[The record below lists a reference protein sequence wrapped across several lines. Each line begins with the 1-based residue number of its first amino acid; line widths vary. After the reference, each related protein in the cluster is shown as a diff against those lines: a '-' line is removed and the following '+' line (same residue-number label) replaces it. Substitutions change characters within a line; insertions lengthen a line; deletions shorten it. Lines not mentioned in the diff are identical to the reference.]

1 MTNSLKLYVIFCSI
15 FCTIIVTA
23 NLIFQK
29 FVSINLFGNVLEIS
43 VGVMLYPITFLISDF
58 VTEFYGKES
67 ARFMVNIAI
76 LCSFIVFILILVSDY
91 YPATE
96 WSMIDDTI
104 FHKVFN
110 VYGIGAIASIIANY
124 SGQLVDIYLFS
135 YLKLL
140 TDGKYLWLR
149 NNVSTILGQFVDTAV
164 VISIL
169 CIFGIIPQEQF
180 FIISL
185 SSLSFKI
192 LAALADTPLCYLGYY
207 LIRKSELAK
216 TT

>member
-29 FVSINLFGNVLEIS
+29 FVSISLFGNVLEIS
-43 VGVMLYPITFLISDF
+43 VGVMLYPVTFLISDF

-91 YPATE
+91 CSATE
-96 WSMIDDTI
+96 WSMIDDAI

-124 SGQLVDIYLFS
+124 LGQLVDIYLFS

-149 NNVSTILGQFVDTAV
+149 NNVSTILGQLVDTVV

-169 CIFGIIPQEQF
+169 CVFEIIPQEQF

>member
-29 FVSINLFGNVLEIS
+29 FVSISLFGNVLEIS

-91 YPATE
+91 CSATE
-96 WSMIDDTI
+96 WSMIDDAI

-124 SGQLVDIYLFS
+124 LGQLVDIYFFS

-149 NNVSTILGQFVDTAV
+149 NNVSTILGQLVDTVV

-169 CIFGIIPQEQF
+169 CVFEIIPQEQF

>member
-29 FVSINLFGNVLEIS
+29 FVSISLFGNVLEIS
-43 VGVMLYPITFLISDF
+43 VGIMLYPITFLISDF

-91 YPATE
+91 CSATE
-96 WSMIDDTI
+96 WSMIDDAI

-124 SGQLVDIYLFS
+124 LGQLVDIYFFS

-149 NNVSTILGQFVDTAV
+149 NNVSTILGQLVDTVV

-169 CIFGIIPQEQF
+169 CVFEIIPQEQF

>member
-29 FVSINLFGNVLEIS
+29 FVSISLFGNVLEIS

-58 VTEFYGKES
+58 VTEFYGKEN

-91 YPATE
+91 CSATE
-96 WSMIDDTI
+96 WSMIDDAI

-124 SGQLVDIYLFS
+124 LGQLVDIYLFS

-149 NNVSTILGQFVDTAV
+149 NNVSTILGQLVDTVV

-169 CIFGIIPQEQF
+169 CVFEIIPQEQF